1 MNENT
6 YFCQISLDINRIIFQ
21 LKKMERKIEK
31 YIYVSEQI
39 EVQLLNKYTKLKS
52 KKCINEKNMHSTKD
66 KNDNQQPTSNCV

>member
-39 EVQLLNKYTKLKS
+39 EVQLLNKYIL
-52 KKCINEKNMHSTKD
+52 N
-66 KNDNQQPTSNCV
+66 